1 VSAVRPASVQAEFD
15 AKAKSY
21 ETGRLAGWYK
31 AQADLALSHAHPRAG
46 DTVLDIG
53 CGSGWLLRQL
63 MGRHSG
69 VTGLGLDLSPRM
81 IEAARERTRVEGI
94 SGLRF
99 VAGDWMQIE
108 PKLFLQAH
116 GLRSAEWVVCVST
129 FHYFSDPARALE
141 NMYQAVG
148 PGGRLLLLD
157 RARDG
162 SMLTLMWDLIHRV
175 VLRDTA
181 RFYRADEM
189 VALATG
195 AGFSEV
201 EVVARV
207 RKLFWKGKMA
217 TSLALV
223 AGQRR

>member
-1 VSAVRPASVQAEFD
+1 MTAVKAESVQAEFD
-15 AKAKSY
+15 SKARSY
-21 ETGRLAGWYK
+21 ETGHLADWYK
-31 AQADLALSHAHPRAG
+31 AQAELVMSHARPHAG

-63 MGRHSG
+63 MVRHSG
-69 VTGLGLDLSPRM
+69 VTGLGIDLSPRM
-81 IEAARERTRVEGI
+81 IEAARERARVQGL
-94 SGLRF
+94 SGLTF
-99 VAGDWMQIE
+99 VAGDWMQID
-108 PKLFLQAH
+108 PAPLLQAH
-116 GLRSAEWVVCVST
+116 GLRSTELVVCVSA

-141 NMYQAVG
+141 KMYEAVG
-148 PGGRLLLLD
+148 LGGRLLLLD

-162 SMLTLMWDLIHRV
+162 SAMTMLWDLIHRI

-189 VALATG
+189 VALAEA
-195 AGFSEV
+195 AGFSNV
-201 EVVARV
+201 RVVARV

-223 AGQRR
+223 TGQRQ

>member
-1 VSAVRPASVQAEFD
+1 MTAVRPESVQAEFD
-15 AKAKSY
+15 SKARSY
-21 ETGRLAGWYK
+21 EAGRLADWYK
-31 AQADLALSHAHPRAG
+31 AQAELVMKHARPRAG
-46 DTVLDIG
+46 ETVLDVG
-53 CGSGWLLRQL
+53 CASGWLLRQL

-69 VTGLGLDLSPRM
+69 VAGLGIDLSPAM

-94 SGLRF
+94 SGLTF
-99 VAGDWMQIE
+99 VTGDWMQID
-108 PKLFLQAH
+108 PAPLLQAH
-116 GLRSAEWVVCVST
+116 GLRSTELVVCVSA
-129 FHYFSDPARALE
+129 FHYFSDPALALE
-141 NMYQAVG
+141 KMYQAVG

-162 SMLTLMWDLIHRV
+162 SAMTMLWDLIHRV

-189 VALATG
+189 VALAEA
-195 AGFSEV
+195 AGFSDV
-201 EVVARV
+201 RIAARV

-223 AGQRR
+223 AGRRR